1 MTAEQ
6 LYKIG
11 TALVKVAELTEKLI
25 PLLRTIGEGMLESSD
40 EPKKVTTK
48 SKVKA
53 LPAPGPEV
61 IETTTPADE
70 PAKEYTLEDVRAVLA
85 EKSRAGHTE
94 AVRELIAKYGAD
106 RLSAIDSSK
115 YAALMADAEVIG
127 NE

>member
-1 MTAEQ
+1 MTVEQ
-6 LYKIG
+6 LNKIG

-25 PLLRTIGEGMLESSD
+25 PLLRTIGEGMLVSSD

-53 LPAPGPEV
+53 LPAPEPEM
-61 IETTTPADE
+61 IETSTDE

-106 RLSAIDSSK
+106 RLSAIDSAK